1 LLSPALIAKEQWLFH
16 DNKMQAPIMQ
26 MILHPLELDEML
38 NRGVF
43 RMKMKADAA
52 KAAALLAKSPF
63 KTAVPAEKSSFHV
76 TPQGPVSPG
85 RGFHQSGAGGERYRM
100 APLCTFKVNKRGV
113 AQQRTP

>member
-1 LLSPALIAKEQWLFH
+1 
-16 DNKMQAPIMQ
+16 MQ
-26 MILHPLELDEML
+26 MILHPLELEEIL

-43 RMKMKADAA
+43 RMKMKAEAA
-52 KAAALLAKSPF
+52 KAATLLAKSPL

-76 TPQGPVSPG
+76 TPVSPG

-113 AQQRTP
+113 VQQRTP

>member
-1 LLSPALIAKEQWLFH
+1 
-16 DNKMQAPIMQ
+16 MMQ
-26 MILHPLELDEML
+26 MILHPLELDEIL

-43 RMKMKADAA
+43 RMKMKAEAA
-52 KAAALLAKSPF
+52 KKAAATLLAKSPF

-76 TPQGPVSPG
+76 TLVSPG

-100 APLCTFKVNKRGV
+100 APLCTFKASKRGV